1 MIAALQSSDVQIVLA
16 SASTARARLLR
27 DAGLAVTVRPAPIDE
42 AAVKDAIRAGSGD
55 MAAGDVAVILAQA
68 KAVSASEADPTA
80 LVIGADQILS
90 LDDRIFD
97 KPSSMDEARE
107 TLVVLRGRT
116 HQLHTAVACA
126 RGGEVI
132 WHHQCDA
139 SLTMRDF
146 SNEFLGRYLAAAGE
160 TVLASVGA
168 YQLEGPGAHLFSK
181 VDGDYFTVLGL
192 PLLPLL
198 EYLRTERILVT

>member
-1 MIAALQSSDVQIVLA
+1 VTAALQFSDVPIVLA
-16 SASTARARLLR
+16 SASRVRARILL

-42 AAVKDAIRAGSGD
+42 AAVKEAIRADSGD
-55 MAAGDVAVILAQA
+55 VAAGDVAVILAQA

-80 LVIGADQILS
+80 LVVGADQILS

-116 HQLHTAVACA
+116 HLLHTAVACA

-160 TVLASVGA
+160 SVLDSVGA

-181 VDGDYFTVLGL
+181 VDGDYFTILGL

-198 EYLRTERILVT
+198 ECLRTERILVT

>member
-1 MIAALQSSDVQIVLA
+1 VIAALQSPDVQIVLA
-16 SASTARARLLR
+16 SASTARARILQ

-55 MAAGDVAVILAQA
+55 MAAGDVAAILAQA

-80 LVIGADQILS
+80 LVVGADQILS

-116 HQLHTAVACA
+116 HLLHTAIACA

-168 YQLEGPGAHLFSK
+168 YRLEGPGAHLFSK
-181 VDGDYFTVLGL
+181 VDGDYFTILGL

>member
-1 MIAALQSSDVQIVLA
+1 MTAALQFSDVPIVLA
-16 SASTARARLLR
+16 SASRVRARILL

-42 AAVKDAIRAGSGD
+42 AAVKEAIRADSGD
-55 MAAGDVAVILAQA
+55 VAAGDVAVILAQA

-80 LVIGADQILS
+80 LVVGADQILS

-97 KPSSMDEARE
+97 KPSSKDEARE

-116 HQLHTAVACA
+116 HLLHTAVACA

-160 TVLASVGA
+160 SVLDSVGA

-181 VDGDYFTVLGL
+181 VDGDYFTILGL

>member
-1 MIAALQSSDVQIVLA
+1 VIAALQSPDVQIVLA
-16 SASTARARLLR
+16 SASTARARILQ

-55 MAAGDVAVILAQA
+55 MAAGDVAAILAQA

-80 LVIGADQILS
+80 LVVGADQILS
-90 LDDRIFD
+90 LNDRIFD

-116 HQLHTAVACA
+116 HLLHTAIACA

-168 YQLEGPGAHLFSK
+168 YRLEGPGAHLFSK
-181 VDGDYFTVLGL
+181 VDGDYFTILGL

>member
-1 MIAALQSSDVQIVLA
+1 MIAALQTSDVPIVLA
-16 SASTARARLLR
+16 SASTVRARILEG
-27 DAGLAVTVRPAPIDE
+27 AGLVVTVRPAPIEE
-42 AAVKDAIRAGSGD
+42 AAVKQAVRADSGE
-55 MAAGDVAVILAQA
+55 MPAGDLAAILAQA
-68 KAVSASEADPTA
+68 KAVSVSEADPAA

-90 LDDRIFD
+90 LDGRIFD

-107 TLVVLRGRT
+107 NLVVLRGRT
-116 HQLHTAVACA
+116 HVLHTAAACA

-132 WHHQCDA
+132 WHHQADA

-146 SNEFLGRYLAAAGE
+146 SNEFLGRYLATAGE
-160 TVLASVGA
+160 TVLNSVGA
-168 YQLEGPGAHLFSK
+168 YQLEGPGAHLFSQ

-198 EYLRTERILVT
+198 AFLRSERILVA